1 MKKSLLLIVSAILVL
16 LASTAVGATK
26 NKEEIPSRMRSTK
39 RGYFGMIEV
48 GEGFVMSTDGVYRT
62 SLHVINGYRIF
73 PQLSV
78 GLGVG
83 LKMFHGGRPAVLNGL
98 ADDNLHNAKTEVSLP
113 LFFHVRTDILKNAKV
128 SPYVALNAGYNVP
141 LNKGFFR
148 GYLIEPTIGIGLG
161 VGKKGNQLNIGVGY
175 QMHEIIYRV
184 RKTEY
189 SGYGGYIRHDKW
201 VTEKEMRGAVNIM
214 LGFMW

>member
-1 MKKSLLLIVSAILVL
+1 MKKSLLLIVCAILV
-16 LASTAVGATK
+16 ASASAADK
-26 NKEEIPSRMRSTK
+26 NKEEIPSSPRSTK
-39 RGYFGMIEV
+39 RGYFGMVEA

-83 LKMFHGGRPAVLNGL
+83 LKMFHGGRPAVLDGL
-98 ADDNLHNAKTEVSLP
+98 HDDDLHSGKTEVSLP
-113 LFFHVRTDILKNAKV
+113 LFFHIRTDILKNAKV
-128 SPYVALNAGYNVP
+128 SPYVALNAGYNFP
-141 LNKGFFR
+141 LNNGFFC
-148 GYLIEPTIGIGLG
+148 GYLVEPTIGIGFG
-161 VGKKGNQLNIGVGY
+161 VGKKGNQLNVGVGY
-175 QMHEIIYRV
+175 QMHETKRRV
-184 RKTEY
+184 LKTEY

-201 VTEKEMRGAVNIM
+201 VVEKDMHGAVNIM